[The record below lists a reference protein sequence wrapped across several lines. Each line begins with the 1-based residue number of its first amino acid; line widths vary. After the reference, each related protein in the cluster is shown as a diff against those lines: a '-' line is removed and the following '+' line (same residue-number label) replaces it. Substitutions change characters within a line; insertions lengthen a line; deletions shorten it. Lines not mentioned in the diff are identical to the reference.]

1 MAKKIDYFINRIEE
15 QTAEINKTILQ
26 EIGFKVKLIGRM
38 TPTQAMQVINILKYG
53 DTYDNI
59 RRELAKITKKSY
71 KEIDN
76 MFYDIT
82 RENQYF
88 SKKFYEYRGLEF
100 VPLSKNESLKAYVDT
115 FANIAKNRYERMLN
129 SNLLGYGFMDDK
141 GNYTIKGIQETIND
155 VVDKAVLSIT
165 QGKTT
170 YQQEMRNT
178 LKQLGGSGLR
188 VISSK
193 TYIDKEGNVRNYSR
207 RLDSSVRM
215 YLLDTARDFSNN
227 MQMKFGQEYGADG
240 VEISVH
246 ENPAPDHAL
255 IQGRQFTNKEFID
268 IQAGKYGRAIGEY
281 NCYHYIFTVI
291 LGVSKPIYTEEQ
303 LQEMQESNLSGFEF
317 QGRKYTM
324 YEGTQLQR
332 RFETEIR
339 KQKDTQILARASG
352 DKELIADA
360 QSKITLLTN
369 KYNRLCN
376 ESGLKSQ
383 KQRASVSGYRR
394 VKI

>member
-1 MAKKIDYFINRIEE
+1 MTKKIDYFINRIEE
-15 QTAEINKTILQ
+15 QTAEINRTILQ

-38 TPTQAMQVINILKYG
+38 TPTQAMQVINMLKYG

-71 KEIDN
+71 KEIDD
-76 MFYDIT
+76 MFYDIA

-207 RLDSSVRM
+207 RLDSSVRT

-246 ENPAPDHAL
+246 ENPAPDHAP
-255 IQGRQFTNKEFID
+255 IQGKQFTNKEFID

-339 KQKDTQILARASG
+339 KQKDIQILARASG

-376 ESGLKSQ
+376 ESGLIPQ